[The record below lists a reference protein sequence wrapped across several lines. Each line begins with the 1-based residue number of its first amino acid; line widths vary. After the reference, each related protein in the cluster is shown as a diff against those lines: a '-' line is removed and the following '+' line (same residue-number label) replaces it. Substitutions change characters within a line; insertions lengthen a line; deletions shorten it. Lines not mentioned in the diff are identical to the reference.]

1 MKRQI
6 LLATALLMGS
16 ATAAAENGCM
26 MFSVTSPHIVI
37 DRAMGQ
43 AHGFITVSLTCTDG
57 LAVALDSPLTPDG
70 MIDLFSGTGGVL
82 PATIRDD
89 ATDAPLGPMAHGQHL
104 GLTGTG
110 TAQAVTLRVEIDLP
124 HGLPAAG
131 VYAGTVILNLEL

>member
-6 LLATALLMGS
+6 LLAAALLMAS

-43 AHGFITVSLTCTDG
+43 AHGFITVSLTCTEG
-57 LAVALDSPLTPDG
+57 LAFALDSPLTPDG
-70 MIDLFSGTGGVL
+70 VIDLFSGAGGVL
-82 PATIRDD
+82 PATIRED
-89 ATDAPLGPMAHGQHL
+89 ATDAPLGPMSHGQHL

-110 TAQAVTLRVEIDLP
+110 TAQAVNLRVEIDLP
-124 HGLPAAG
+124 DGLPVAG
-131 VYAGTVILNLEL
+131 AYAGIIVLSLEY